1 MVAFVTATMLYVC
14 CAPAQTLATPVMVPG
29 VADVA
34 ILATVSVLAALVPKQ
49 LLDFTETLPVV

>member
-1 MVAFVTATMLYVC
+1 MLYVC
-14 CAPAQTLATPVMVPG
+14 CAPAQTLVTPVMVPG